1 MLFGLLSGGVSR
13 ADEEVFVNDFLIGL
27 AVLLPIGLVWLSICL
42 HPVKRE
48 KMYYLCPMDHDTRLR
63 WMWQAYLCAGLIH
76 LIGISMILLLF
87 PYQAYAHDRSF
98 YPSLICMYALYNW
111 GIQIYAG
118 KYSLVRQNGKTHP
131 IEELLCYV
139 PVSKRQIILYRIKK
153 VQKPVIRLALFN
165 LLVKCFL
172 SCVIYHSISV
182 FDIILPVLFLL
193 FVPFLLLMLP
203 FLRDILF
210 RY

>member
-1 MLFGLLSGGVSR
+1 MFGYDRKQQEKIEKLYEKEKIWYPDHVMHTFLMWLL
-13 ADEEVFVNDFLIGL
+13 
-27 AVLLPIGLVWLSICL
+27 
-42 HPVKRE
+42 
-48 KMYYLCPMDHDTRLR
+48 T
-63 WMWQAYLCAGLIH
+63 
-76 LIGISMILLLF
+76 GISMIILLF
-87 PYQAYAHDRSF
+87 PYQAYAHDHSF
-98 YPSLICMYALYNW
+98 YPTLICMYALYNW

-172 SCVIYHSISV
+172 S
-182 FDIILPVLFLL
+182 
-193 FVPFLLLMLP
+193 
-203 FLRDILF
+203 
-210 RY
+210 

>member
-1 MLFGLLSGGVSR
+1 MFGYDRKQQEKIEKLYEKEKIWYPDHVMHTFLMWLLTS
-13 ADEEVFVNDFLIGL
+13 
-27 AVLLPIGLVWLSICL
+27 
-42 HPVKRE
+42 
-48 KMYYLCPMDHDTRLR
+48 
-63 WMWQAYLCAGLIH
+63 
-76 LIGISMILLLF
+76 ISMIILLF
-87 PYQAYAHDRSF
+87 PYQAYAHDHSF
-98 YPSLICMYALYNW
+98 YPTLIYMYALYNW

-193 FVPFLLLMLP
+193 FFLCFLFFVIFFFGIDIPDGCLIGRACLDGIYGFDRCQHGVIHVVVAMLSVTA
-203 FLRDILF
+203 
-210 RY
+210 